1 VSNTVYTSQLKNS
14 NTQHTS
20 DLNLT
25 SYRREIMISNMY
37 HVALLQL
44 ARHPLSYVLRAAPVY
59 RMEFYIDRSTPNR
72 LALFLFF
79 PVYLKNLHTAQNVPD
94 HHGLRVW
101 CLMSPSQ
108 PDGFVFFGSSNG
120 QIVPTRAGQNRC
132 WSPWCAAAT
141 SVRPGA
147 VCSLVVCVNVMSA
160 SRTASFALPHTR
172 ALQPKTDCMRPLSTM
187 ANKSSGQ
194 SNTPSRI

>member
-1 VSNTVYTSQLKNS
+1 VSEAVYTSQLKNS

-44 ARHPLSYVLRAAPVY
+44 ARHPLSYVLRAAPVH
-59 RMEFYIDRSTPNR
+59 RMEIYIDRSTPDR
-72 LALFLFF
+72 LVHFPFF
-79 PVYLKNLHTAQNVPD
+79 PVYIKDLHTAQNVPV
-94 HHGLRVW
+94 HHDVRVW

-108 PDGFVFFGSSNG
+108 PDGFHVLRQLQRADRSNPPRSEPLL
-120 QIVPTRAGQNRC
+120 VT
-132 WSPWCAAAT
+132 
-141 SVRPGA
+141 V
-147 VCSLVVCVNVMSA
+147 VCSCSQCA
-160 SRTASFALPHTR
+160 SQDGNPVGGLRELDVHFAHSILR

-187 ANKSSGQ
+187 ADKSSGQ
-194 SNTPSRI
+194 RNTPSSI